1 MRREKAQQTPLVL
14 DRWLGLFFGDVAEG
28 LKAPDLKSADG
39 PNPSVGSNPTVSAN
53 KSPSGSLNFHRG
65 NLTTQPKATR
75 SDKRNIRLRCDCKS
89 LARKFGKNKQG
100 KQRFYCNTCR
110 RAFIERQET
119 LRDDLRLPLDKALQC
134 LHMLL
139 EGCSLRSVSRLT
151 GVHKQTIMDMLVI
164 AGDRCEKLMQDRIKG
179 VAGKDVEADEIWG
192 FCKMKNRAKL
202 FKQIDD
208 PKVGDA
214 YTFVGIERNTKL
226 ILAWHLGQRDMTNT
240 EAFTEKL
247 HEATS
252 GHFQLTTDGWKPYEN
267 AVSYSL
273 GTRVDYA
280 QLIKVYAMNREGEQ
294 KYSPPEVIETVTKIQ
309 IGDPDPSR
317 ICTSIVERSN
327 LSIRTSVRRLTRL
340 TNAFSK
346 KWEHLRAMLALYFA
360 YYNFCRIHSSI
371 RCTPAMESGLTQHV
385 WELRDLVC
393 AGY

>member
-1 MRREKAQQTPLVL
+1 MTCHNCKIETKKDGKDRKGNQRYRCNQCKRRFQEETERL
-14 DRWLGLFFGDVAEG
+14 LGNMYLSEE
-28 LKAPDLKSADG
+28 
-39 PNPSVGSNPTVSAN
+39 
-53 KSPSGSLNFHRG
+53 
-65 NLTTQPKATR
+65 
-75 SDKRNIRLRCDCKS
+75 KS
-89 LARKFGKNKQG
+89 LMV
-100 KQRFYCNTCR
+100 
-110 RAFIERQET
+110 
-119 LRDDLRLPLDKALQC
+119 LRL
-134 LHMLL
+134 LL
-139 EGCSLRSVSRLT
+139 EGNSIRSIERIT
-151 GVHKQTIMDMLVI
+151 GIEKKTITRVLLN
-164 AGDRCEKLMQDRIKG
+164 AGEHCEQLMTRKIKN
-179 VAGKDVEADEIWG
+179 VAVKDVEADEIWG
-192 FCKMKNRAKL
+192 FVGCKNRHKL
-202 FKQIDD
+202 YKQITD
-208 PKVGDA
+208 PKIGDA

-226 ILAWHLGQRDMTNT
+226 ILAWHLGERGMEDT

-247 HEATS
+247 NDATS
-252 GHFQLTTDGWKPYEN
+252 GQFQLTTDGFRPYEN

-280 QLIKVYAMNREGEQ
+280 MLIKVYASNPDGEQ
-294 KYSPPEVIETVTKIQ
+294 KYSPPVVIETATKIM

-371 RCTPAMESGLTQHV
+371 RCTPAMESGITQHV